1 MPPVAQ
7 AANIERVLGV
17 RRLADGSVDYCVK
30 LKERPYREAMWRSG
44 VWMTRFAPTKLRGY
58 RGRAARDGMDDGT
71 VATVAH
77 DAAAAAAAQGLAT
90 DEGEPVEPEPA
101 PAPGDAAAPIYVGAD
116 VYYPAA
122 YCQIDRVVASRESA
136 FGGAPKD
143 FLVKWRGLGYASST
157 WESGATLTSAADAAA
172 VARYEA
178 IMAPHRRAPAE
189 AKLPAEGTLVLP
201 PTFKPGCTLRDYQC
215 VSFDWMVRNMRRKR
229 NVILGDEMGLG
240 ASLCRSYCA
249 SARVS
254 DALPRCAGKTAQS
267 VAVLEHARMEG
278 KGPFLVI
285 APLTTLMHWQREV
298 HKWTDMNAVVYD
310 GSAADRAECQR
321 WEFHFGTGPR
331 GSGRRGAGV
340 VANPYK
346 FDVLLTTYDTMRNEG
361 ALLGSINWSVCVA
374 DEAHRLKAVDSFT
387 SIALRQ
393 EYRFGWLLMLTG
405 TPVQNDLKELFGLL
419 HILDS
424 AAFPTW
430 AAFQEHFCPTGQ
442 LEASRAPLLAA
453 ALRPYLLRRM
463 KEDVEDIPEK
473 EEVVV
478 WVEMTADQRAYYKAL
493 HEAKIHVLLAG
504 MSRKNMPNSRNL
516 LMELR
521 HCCNH
526 PFLLNGIEA
535 DFTRKRRDA
544 AAAATPPL
552 PVPTSAE
559 LLIAASG
566 KMVLLNKLL
575 PKLKADGHK
584 VLIFSQFK
592 LVLDLL
598 QDMCYAAGWHA
609 ERLDGETSSA
619 ERQAGIDRFNTPGQG
634 FLYLLSTRAGG
645 MGITLT
651 AADVAIIYDSDWNPQ
666 ADLQAMARCHRIG
679 QTKSVRV
686 YRLVMRGTYEEQLLK
701 AAARKFGLEEALLGA
716 GASGEGGDPT
726 ADAARLD
733 ELLKHGVMAFK
744 DEAAAAET
752 ARFCAEDIEDIL
764 TKRAERRQV
773 GSRKGN
779 TFSTATFV
787 ADEPAPEA
795 AEGGA
800 GEADGAADG
809 GLQGAEF
816 WAAALPDAALRAA
829 LMPKLDHRFAVEGPR
844 QRKKVNYN
852 LKMIEGQEEQ
862 ALGLDSEFSDGYDS
876 DSQGRVGG
884 WTHAQVQSLE
894 QWVVSYGV
902 GRLGAAVKMFRAV
915 SPEITE
921 EDALTVANTL
931 VDMVKVA
938 VAHHELKYPT
948 PEGGLSGRAAAQKAK
963 QIAEEE
969 EAAAQAAGVAEKV
982 DEELHTKLDAVEK
995 PTFAARALSARRVT
1009 ARMGTNAPRYGRNLL
1024 EREFL
1029 RSYLEEKGSKDE
1041 HAAAGDYVQCSAFPV
1056 KACVRSQPPT
1066 TWWEE
1071 QHDRDLLRGSM
1082 RHGFLPSNVDLCRA
1096 QLRAMRLDKCLSF
1109 KAKLHELAAQKK
1121 AADLAAGVG
1130 VDAPAPA
1137 EEGVA
1142 AAPAADAPP
1151 KEEAPPAAPAPQE
1164 AAEAPPAPPAETPE
1178 AATEPAAEEAAE
1190 DDSGDAQGPLALPGS
1205 MRCGHCRSCTNPR
1218 LKQACF
1224 TRRAAEGGPLP
1235 SGSGLIGKPA
1245 VPEVGIEFWPAP
1257 AVIKR
1262 RLAKLLELLMKP
1274 EPEPK
1279 EKKKRIRPPQK
1290 RVRKGAASP
1299 AVSGQKGGR
1308 GGADD
1313 DDDDFVDEEQPK
1325 KRGKASASSD
1335 ENIKAVLP
1343 PFGAPA
1349 VSAPA
1354 DAPMRPLA
1362 PFGGAGTSADGARKG
1377 KKEKSKVEQKVEKET
1392 KGAAGGGNKKQ
1403 RPLNFKPVAAPEAA
1417 PDAAA
1422 DPAPAPDA
1430 EMAEA

>member
-1 MPPVAQ
+1 
-7 AANIERVLGV
+7 
-17 RRLADGSVDYCVK
+17 
-30 LKERPYREAMWRSG
+30 
-44 VWMTRFAPTKLRGY
+44 
-58 RGRAARDGMDDGT
+58 
-71 VATVAH
+71 
-77 DAAAAAAAQGLAT
+77 
-90 DEGEPVEPEPA
+90 
-101 PAPGDAAAPIYVGAD
+101 
-116 VYYPAA
+116 
-122 YCQIDRVVASRESA
+122 
-136 FGGAPKD
+136 
-143 FLVKWRGLGYASST
+143 
-157 WESGATLTSAADAAA
+157 
-172 VARYEA
+172 
-178 IMAPHRRAPAE
+178 
-189 AKLPAEGTLVLP
+189 
-201 PTFKPGCTLRDYQC
+201 
-215 VSFDWMVRNMRRKR
+215 
-229 NVILGDEMGLG
+229 
-240 ASLCRSYCA
+240 
-249 SARVS
+249 
-254 DALPRCAGKTAQS
+254 
-267 VAVLEHARMEG
+267 MEG

-321 WEFHFGTGPR
+321 WEFHFGGAPR
-331 GSGRRGAGV
+331 GSGRRGGGV

-361 ALLGSINWSVCVA
+361 SLLGSIAWAVCVA

-504 MSRKNMPNSRNL
+504 TSRKNMPNSRNL

-800 GEADGAADG
+800 AEGDGAAEG

-894 QWVVSYGV
+894 QWVASYGA

-931 VDMVKVA
+931 VDMIKVA

-1009 ARMGTNAPRYGRNLL
+1009 ARLGSNAPRYGRNLV

-1041 HAAAGDYVQCSAFPV
+1041 HAAAGDYAQCSAFPV

-1121 AADLAAGVG
+1121 AAELAAGVG
-1130 VDAPAPA
+1130 GDAPAPA
-1137 EEGVA
+1137 EEGAA
-1142 AAPAADAPP
+1142 AAPAADVPP
-1151 KEEAPPAAPAPQE
+1151 KEEAAPAAPAPQE
-1164 AAEAPPAPPAETPE
+1164 AADAPPAPPAETAE
-1178 AATEPAAEEAAE
+1178 AAAEPAAEEAGE
-1190 DDSGDAQGPLALPGS
+1190 DDSGDVQEGPLALPGS

-1274 EPEPK
+1274 EAEPK
-1279 EKKKRIRPPQK
+1279 EKKKRVRPPQK

-1299 AVSGQKGGR
+1299 AVSGQKR
-1308 GGADD
+1308 GGDD
-1313 DDDDFVDEEQPK
+1313 DDDDFVDEPTPTK
-1325 KRGKASASSD
+1325 KRGKASASAD

-1343 PFGAPA
+1343 PFDFGDG
-1349 VSAPA
+1349 S
-1354 DAPMRPLA
+1354 MRPLA
-1362 PFGGAGTSADGARKG
+1362 APPPPRGAAGGAGAGISADGARPA
-1377 KKEKSKVEQKVEKET
+1377 KKAKSTVEKKGDKERT
-1392 KGAAGGGNKKQ
+1392 KGGAKQ
-1403 RPLNFKPVAAPEAA
+1403 QSLTGMGITVKPPKPVAPAPE
-1417 PDAAA
+1417 AAA
-1422 DPAPAPDA
+1422 DPAPVPEA
-1430 EMAEA
+1430 EMADA

>member
-1 MPPVAQ
+1 
-7 AANIERVLGV
+7 
-17 RRLADGSVDYCVK
+17 
-30 LKERPYREAMWRSG
+30 
-44 VWMTRFAPTKLRGY
+44 
-58 RGRAARDGMDDGT
+58 
-71 VATVAH
+71 
-77 DAAAAAAAQGLAT
+77 
-90 DEGEPVEPEPA
+90 
-101 PAPGDAAAPIYVGAD
+101 
-116 VYYPAA
+116 
-122 YCQIDRVVASRESA
+122 
-136 FGGAPKD
+136 
-143 FLVKWRGLGYASST
+143 
-157 WESGATLTSAADAAA
+157 
-172 VARYEA
+172 
-178 IMAPHRRAPAE
+178 
-189 AKLPAEGTLVLP
+189 
-201 PTFKPGCTLRDYQC
+201 
-215 VSFDWMVRNMRRKR
+215 
-229 NVILGDEMGLG
+229 
-240 ASLCRSYCA
+240 
-249 SARVS
+249 
-254 DALPRCAGKTAQS
+254 
-267 VAVLEHARMEG
+267 MEG

-321 WEFHFGTGPR
+321 WEFHFGSGPR

-361 ALLGSINWSVCVA
+361 ALLGSINWAVCVA

-419 HILDS
+419 HILDQVT
-424 AAFPTW
+424 FPSW
-430 AAFQEHFCPTGQ
+430 AAFQEHYCPNGS
-442 LEASRAPLLAA
+442 LEAARAPLLAA

-535 DFTRKRRDA
+535 DFTRKRREA
-544 AAAATPPL
+544 AAAAVPPL
-552 PVPTSAE
+552 PMPTQAE

-598 QDMCYAAGWHA
+598 QDMCFAAGWHA
-609 ERLDGETSSA
+609 ERLDGETSAA

-744 DEAAAAET
+744 DEGAAAET

-787 ADEPAPEA
+787 TDEPVPEA
-795 AEGGA
+795 AEGGPA
-800 GEADGAADG
+800 EGEAAE
-809 GLQGAEF
+809 GLTGAEF
-816 WAAALPDAALRAA
+816 WASALPDAALRAA

-852 LKMIEGQEEQ
+852 LKMIEGGQAEEH
-862 ALGLDSEFSDGYDS
+862 LGLDSEFSDGYDS

-894 QWVVSYGV
+894 QWVASYGV
-902 GRLGAAVKMFRAV
+902 GRLNAAVRMFRAV
-915 SPEITE
+915 ASEITE
-921 EDALTVANTL
+921 EDAMSVANTL
-931 VDMVKVA
+931 VNMIEVA
-938 VAHHELKYPT
+938 VKHHELKYPT
-948 PEGGLSGRAAAQKAK
+948 PEGGLSGRAAAAKAK

-982 DEELHTKLDAVEK
+982 DEELHVKLEAVEK
-995 PTFAARALSARRVT
+995 PACAARALSARRVT
-1009 ARMGTNAPRYGRNLL
+1009 ARLGSNAPRYGRNLI

-1029 RSYLEEKGSKDE
+1029 RNYLEEKASKDE
-1041 HAAAGDYVQCSAFPV
+1041 QAAAGDYTQCSAFPV

-1066 TWWEE
+1066 PWWEE

-1109 KAKLHELAAQKK
+1109 KAKLAELAAQKK
-1121 AADLAAGVG
+1121 AAELAAGG
-1130 VDAPAPA
+1130 GEAPPG
-1137 EEGVA
+1137 EA
-1142 AAPAADAPP
+1142 AASTADAAPS
-1151 KEEAPPAAPAPQE
+1151 EAQPPAAPPVAQDAAPQDAAPQDAAPQDASP
-1164 AAEAPPAPPAETPE
+1164 AAEAATAAPQAPATEATDG
-1178 AATEPAAEEAAE
+1178 AATDGDGAEPHV
-1190 DDSGDAQGPLALPGS
+1190 PLALPGS

-1235 SGSGLIGKPA
+1235 SGSGMVGKPA
-1245 VPEVGIEFWPAP
+1245 VPEPGIEFWPAP

-1279 EKKKRIRPPQK
+1279 EKKKRVRPPQK
-1290 RVRKGAASP
+1290 RVRKSVPGASSP
-1299 AVSGQKGGR
+1299 KRSG
-1308 GGADD
+1308 DES
-1313 DDDDFVDEEQPK
+1313 DDFVEEPTPTK
-1325 KRGKASASSD
+1325 KRSKKLQEGGPSSD
-1335 ENIKAVLP
+1335 ENTRAVLP
-1343 PFGAPA
+1343 PF
-1349 VSAPA
+1349 SAG
-1354 DAPMRPLA
+1354 DGSMKPLA
-1362 PFGGAGTSADGARKG
+1362 LPPFGAAAAGTSADGARPPK
-1377 KKEKSKVEQKVEKET
+1377 KSKTERKVEKDMA
-1392 KGAAGGGNKKQ
+1392 KSGGGAKQ
-1403 RPLNFKPVAAPEAA
+1403 LPLTFVVKPPKPVAAAPEAA
-1417 PDAAA
+1417 SAEAPKADAAA
-1422 DPAPAPDA
+1422 
-1430 EMAEA
+1430 AEA